1 MGEPQLNRFTQ
12 IYRPITYIKTY
23 DTHTNLDRLDPVRSA
38 GTLRSLSAGVRYCV
52 QILSCAPLSGSGQ
65 IAPHRRLLPGLP
77 EDKVIIDSV
86 RSFLEQDYPKEMYD
100 VYVISD
106 HMQDSTNKALSRLPI
121 RLLVATY
128 EDSSKAKA
136 LLLAISTIEEDG
148 KAKGLGNRQLAF
160 MYDIAVVMDADNVT
174 VPGFLSEVNRAYSA
188 GVQAMQAHRTGK
200 NLNTDIALLDGVSEE
215 INNGFFRSG
224 HNALGLSA
232 GLAGSGMA
240 FDYFWYYDAVQSLE
254 TAGEDKE
261 LELTLLECRMHTVYL
276 ENLPVYDEKTQKK
289 ENIKNQRR
297 RWMAAQFDLV

>member
-1 MGEPQLNRFTQ
+1 MILILTLIDWILFVPLALCVAYLLVYAIASKF
-12 IYRPITYIKTY
+12 YR
-23 DTHTNLDRLDPVRSA
+23 
-38 GTLRSLSAGVRYCV
+38 
-52 QILSCAPLSGSGQ
+52 
-65 IAPHRRLLPGLP
+65 APHYPEADKLHRIAVFFPAYR

-174 VPGFLSEVNRAYSA
+174 VPGFLSEVN
-188 GVQAMQAHRTGK
+188 
-200 NLNTDIALLDGVSEE
+200 
-215 INNGFFRSG
+215 
-224 HNALGLSA
+224 LS
-232 GLAGSGMA
+232 LI
-240 FDYFWYYDAVQSLE
+240 
-254 TAGEDKE
+254 
-261 LELTLLECRMHTVYL
+261 H
-276 ENLPVYDEKTQKK
+276 
-289 ENIKNQRR
+289 I
-297 RWMAAQFDLV
+297 

>member
-1 MGEPQLNRFTQ
+1 MLFTDVQRSVRLN
-12 IYRPITYIKTY
+12 KKKKS
-23 DTHTNLDRLDPVRSA
+23 TNTSPYPDEVIDRLARAFYPA
-38 GTLRSLSAGVRYCV
+38 TLACWNSEE
-52 QILSCAPLSGSGQ
+52 GQ
-65 IAPHRRLLPGLP
+65 REFAAWQA
-77 EDKVIIDSV
+77 
-86 RSFLEQDYPKEMYD
+86 EQAHL
-100 VYVISD
+100 SD

-261 LELTLLECRMHTVYL
+261 LELTLLECGMHTVYL
-276 ENLPVYDEKTQKK
+276 EHLPVYDEKTHK
-289 ENIKNQRR
+289 
-297 RWMAAQFDLV
+297 

>member
-1 MGEPQLNRFTQ
+1 MILILTLIDWILFVPLALCVAYLLVYAIASKF
-12 IYRPITYIKTY
+12 YR
-23 DTHTNLDRLDPVRSA
+23 
-38 GTLRSLSAGVRYCV
+38 
-52 QILSCAPLSGSGQ
+52 
-65 IAPHRRLLPGLP
+65 APHYPEADKLHRIAVFFPAYR

-100 VYVISD
+100 VYVIAD
-106 HMQDSTNKALSRLPI
+106 HLQDSSNKALSRLPI

-200 NLNTDIALLDGVSEE
+200 NLNTRRSERGDQQWIFQE
-215 INNGFFRSG
+215 RTQRPRIVCRTGRLGHGF
-224 HNALGLSA
+224 
-232 GLAGSGMA
+232 
-240 FDYFWYYDAVQSLE
+240 
-254 TAGEDKE
+254 
-261 LELTLLECRMHTVYL
+261 
-276 ENLPVYDEKTQKK
+276 
-289 ENIKNQRR
+289 
-297 RWMAAQFDLV
+297 